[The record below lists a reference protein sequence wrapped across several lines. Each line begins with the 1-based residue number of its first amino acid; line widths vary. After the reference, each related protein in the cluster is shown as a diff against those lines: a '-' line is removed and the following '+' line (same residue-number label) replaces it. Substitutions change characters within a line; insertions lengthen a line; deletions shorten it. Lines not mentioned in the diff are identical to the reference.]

1 MSWATS
7 FDKFF
12 TNFKRESKILSE
24 DTITLIKCYVEKM
37 DLQKAASVISN
48 ALRDINNAPLNIA
61 VTGETGTGK
70 STFINALRGVGQ
82 EEETAARTG
91 VTETTLKRTPYPHPK
106 LPNVTIWD
114 LPGIGST
121 TFQPEDYLKTM
132 KFGEYDFFIIISATR
147 FKENDAQ
154 LAKAIAKMKINFYF
168 VRTKI
173 DIDLYSEKLSKPK
186 SFNKNAILRKI
197 REDCSRH
204 LRKALGS
211 EPPIFLVSNFNMADY
226 DFLKLNTALL
236 ENLPPHKRHIFI
248 QSLKSV
254 TEEIINQKKDAL
266 KQMVYLEAMKEGA
279 LAMVPFLGTI
289 RDLTRNLDRKLNLYR
304 SSFGLDNASL
314 ENIAKDF
321 NMSANEFKAYFRSY
335 HLFAE
340 DNDESLEEKL
350 WKYMKNFVIVFGGP
364 PLAGYYYEKAYYLQ
378 NLFLDAAANDAIAL
392 LNKEGLFERRVGP
405 YISKAPDYW
414 E

>member
-1 MSWATS
+1 MSWAS
-7 FDKFF
+7 GFDKFF
-12 TNFKRESKILSE
+12 TNFKRESKILPE
-24 DTITLIKCYVEKM
+24 DTITLIKYYVEKM
-37 DLQKAASVISN
+37 DLQKAVSVISN
-48 ALRDINNAPLNIA
+48 VLKDISNAPLNIA

-82 EEETAARTG
+82 EEEAAARTG

-121 TFQPEDYLKTM
+121 TFQPEDYLKRM

-168 VRTKI
+168 IRTKI

-197 REDCSRH
+197 REDCSRN
-204 LRKALGS
+204 LRKALVS
-211 EPPIFLVSNFNMADY
+211 EPPIFLISNFDMADY
-226 DFLKLNTALL
+226 DFPKLNNALL
-236 ENLPPHKRHIFI
+236 EDLPPHKRHIFI
-248 QSLKSV
+248 QSLRSV

-266 KQMVYLEAMKEGA
+266 KQMVFLEAVKEGA
-279 LAMVPFLGTI
+279 LAMVPFVGTI
-289 RDLTRNLDRKLNLYR
+289 RSLTRNLDRKFNLYR

-321 NMSANEFKAYFRSY
+321 NMSANEFKANLWSY

-340 DNDESLEEKL
+340 DNNESLEEKL
-350 WKYMKNFVIVFGGP
+350 CNYVKNFTVLFGGP
-364 PLAGYYYEKAYYLQ
+364 LFAGYYYNMAYYMH

-392 LNKEGLFERRVGP
+392 LNKEALSERKVGP